1 MKDHAPVLA
10 VHVDRATA
18 ALHHDPPRGVKAAG
32 PISAR
37 RLAQSEARHLKP
49 REL

>member
-1 MKDHAPVLA
+1 MKDRAPGSLSTSIEP
-10 VHVDRATA
+10 RS
-18 ALHHDPPRGVKAAG
+18 LHHDPPRGVKAAG